1 MQCPFCCGLFVHKE
15 GLIDR
20 LNFYHLRGHLVV
32 FGWSLLQMHKLIY
45 FAAFFFSCRSS
56 AETVE
61 RVFSYDKCN
70 SCITCVFTVIL
81 QARSLAIRVLCMF
94 QVSFIMGP
102 NKMALVL
109 NPPPPALKSKTT

>member
-45 FAAFFFSCRSS
+45 FAAFFFR
-56 AETVE
+56 VE
-61 RVFSYDKCN
+61 VVLKQWRGYSPMTNAIHASHVF
-70 SCITCVFTVIL
+70 L
-81 QARSLAIRVLCMF
+81 L
-94 QVSFIMGP
+94 
-102 NKMALVL
+102 
-109 NPPPPALKSKTT
+109 